1 MRKVRQKGMRLS
13 RRRQIGKARITAALR
28 TALLMRQTSLIPKP
42 PPPPSSSTQ
51 LMSLIPCSL
60 LFICNFLHCTLSY
73 THTKSESIFSVL
85 WGLKVELCWPLVSP
99 QLQALQGPS
108 GGHGCLA
115 TSLCLHLSCEG
126 PPLNPHLPFIILIIA
141 TPHSSSYH
149 RHYLYRGVLIQEERR
164 KRCAII
170 SPVVVRK
177 SESLQLAAGL

>member
-13 RRRQIGKARITAALR
+13 RRRQIGKSSYYSSLTHRSANASDFAHPK
-28 TALLMRQTSLIPKP
+28 TS
-42 PPPPSSSTQ
+42 SSSTQ

-149 RHYLYRGVLIQEERR
+149 RRYLYRGVLIQEERR

>member
-1 MRKVRQKGMRLS
+1 
-13 RRRQIGKARITAALR
+13 
-28 TALLMRQTSLIPKP
+28 MRQTSLIPKP

-141 TPHSSSYH
+141 PPFVFISSS
-149 RHYLYRGVLIQEERR
+149 LSLS
-164 KRCAII
+164 RCANTGRVAKKMCYYFTGCCAEIG
-170 SPVVVRK
+170 
-177 SESLQLAAGL
+177 EFTAGSCLVMIARGA

>member
-1 MRKVRQKGMRLS
+1 
-13 RRRQIGKARITAALR
+13 
-28 TALLMRQTSLIPKP
+28 MRQTSLIPKP

-60 LFICNFLHCTLSY
+60 LFICNFLYCTLSY

-149 RHYLYRGVLIQEERR
+149 RRYLYRGVLIQEERR